1 MKHFFRKENK
11 RMKLSYGDKVFDIL
25 NYMFLVFILV
35 IVAYPII
42 YVVSASFSSPYAV
55 ASGKMWL
62 WPVEFN
68 VRGYVAVFKNS
79 QIIRSFLNSVFVTV
93 VGTMIN
99 IVLTIMA
106 AYPLSRRTF
115 YGRGLFTGIMSFT
128 MFFSGGLIPT
138 FLLVR
143 DLGLYNSMWAL
154 ILPGAVG
161 VSNVIIAR
169 TFFQTNIPEELYEAG
184 QLDGCSEVGFLL
196 RVVLPLSA
204 PIIAVLIM
212 YYAVGHWNAYFNSLI
227 YIQDKSKQVLQV
239 VLKNIL
245 IESQMMEQ
253 MMLDSAEMEQREG
266 LSDLLKYATITVS
279 SLPMLILYP
288 FIQKHFVKGVMVG
301 AIKG

>member
-1 MKHFFRKENK
+1 MKSRRKRFF
-11 RMKLSYGDKVFDIL
+11 SSDKVFDVINYGFLLLIL
-25 NYMFLVFILV
+25 L

-42 YVVSASFSSPYAV
+42 YVFSASFSSPYAV
-55 ASGKMWL
+55 SSGKMWL

-68 VRGYVAVFKNS
+68 VRGYEAVFKNQ
-79 QIIRSFLNSVFVTV
+79 QIIRGFWNSVFVTV
-93 VGTMIN
+93 VGTLLN
-99 IVLTIMA
+99 VVLTIMA
-106 AYPLSRRTF
+106 AYPLSRKTF
-115 YGRGLFTGIMSFT
+115 YGKKVFTGIMAFT

-138 FLLVR
+138 FLLIR
-143 DLGLYNSMWAL
+143 NLGLYDSLAAL

-184 QLDGCSEVGFLL
+184 QLDGCDDINFLI
-196 RVVLPLSA
+196 RIVLPLSV
-204 PIIAVLIM
+204 PIIAVLVM
-212 YYAVGHWNAYFNSLI
+212 YYAVGHWNAYFNALI
-227 YIQDKSKQVLQV
+227 YITDKTKMLLQV

-253 MMLDSAEMEQREG
+253 MIADSAEMEQRQG
-266 LSDLLKYATITVS
+266 LSDLLKYSTIVVAS
-279 SLPMLILYP
+279 IPMLIMYP

>member
-1 MKHFFRKENK
+1 MKRIHSKKEK
-11 RMKLSYGDKVFDIL
+11 GQIPGIGDKMFDVINYTFLTLIL
-25 NYMFLVFILV
+25 L

-55 ASGKMWL
+55 SSGKMWL

-68 VRGYVAVFKNS
+68 LRGYDAVFKNQ
-79 QIIRSFLNSVFVTV
+79 QIIRGFLNSIFVTV
-93 VGTMIN
+93 AGTALN
-99 IVLTIMA
+99 VVLTIMA
-106 AYPLSRRTF
+106 AYPLSRKNF
-115 YGRGLFTGIMSFT
+115 YGKKVFTGIMAFT
-128 MFFSGGLIPT
+128 MFFSGGLIPS
-138 FLLVR
+138 FLLIR
-143 DLGLYNSMWAL
+143 NLGLYDSFAAL

-184 QLDGCSEVGFLL
+184 QLDGCDDIGFLM
-196 RVVLPLSA
+196 RIVIPLSV
-204 PIIAVLIM
+204 PIIAVLVM
-212 YYAVGHWNAYFNSLI
+212 YYAVGHWNAYFNAMI
-227 YIQDKSKQVLQV
+227 YITDKSKMLLQV

-253 MMLDSAEMEQREG
+253 MMADTAEMEQLQG
-266 LSDLLKYATITVS
+266 LSDLLKYSTIVVAS
-279 SLPMLILYP
+279 IPMLIMYP